1 MCDNSAIVGTI
12 SKTSIKGKA
21 INSLPLILLTA
32 ALYDIE
38 ENWIA
43 DALSC
48 FNMKRLA
55 NFQLDDL
62 FNLLYH
68 EDGAPLSRLKKELQ
82 SYYGTDLPYLQDP
95 HILAYGITSNI
106 TVASTDTVKK

>member
-32 ALYDIE
+32 ALYDIEIYACWLSSE

-95 HILAYGITSNI
+95 H
-106 TVASTDTVKK
+106 